1 MDTPPAA
8 PNARPTNLGQAPGVP
23 INVVREGTPS
33 RTALVVARL
42 RAAHQWLD
50 VRPVLCD
57 PVALPLLGEAEAAAL
72 RSNPSALNDPL
83 SRGLRAAVVAR
94 SRFVEDRV
102 AQNVATGTRQ
112 YVVLGAGLD
121 TFAYRHPFGDAG
133 LRVFEVDHPGTQ
145 RWKRQ
150 LLSDAGITVPP
161 SLAFV
166 PLDIERDNLL
176 EALRDSGFRT
186 DRAAVVGWMG
196 VTMYLTEDTVLRTA
210 QAMAALAP
218 GSCLCFD
225 YHVLDTAL
233 GDMDRL
239 ALEILRSRA
248 AALGEPW
255 VSKFD
260 PARLET
266 LLLDLGFRSTE
277 SVSGDELNERYF
289 AQRSDGLRTGGVT
302 RILCAST

>member
-1 MDTPPAA
+1 M
-8 PNARPTNLGQAPGVP
+8 
-23 INVVREGTPS
+23 
-33 RTALVVARL
+33 
-42 RAAHQWLD
+42 
-50 VRPVLCD
+50 
-57 PVALPLLGEAEAAAL
+57 
-72 RSNPSALNDPL
+72 
-83 SRGLRAAVVAR
+83 
-94 SRFVEDRV
+94 
-102 AQNVATGTRQ
+102 
-112 YVVLGAGLD
+112 
-121 TFAYRHPFGDAG
+121 
-133 LRVFEVDHPGTQ
+133 
-145 RWKRQ
+145 
-150 LLSDAGITVPP
+150 PP

-210 QAMAALAP
+210 HAMAALAP

-225 YHVLDTAL
+225 YHVLETTL

-266 LLLDLGFRSTE
+266 QLLDLGFRSTE